1 MSARDCPCSSGA
13 PYADCCAPYH
23 RGEREPPDAETL
35 MRSRYAAYAKR
46 QAPYIYRTLHAD
58 HEDRARSEVELM
70 REIRDATSN
79 LRFMGLQVLDRRAPD
94 ERGIARVLFA
104 ARVFEKGQ
112 NRSFVELSDFAHD
125 GVGWRYLRGRQ
136 EKASR
141 FGADP
146 RGLTIGAFEAVIAQS
161 PAP

>member
-1 MSARDCPCSSGA
+1 MSARDCPCSSGS

-46 QAPYIYRTLHAD
+46 QAAYIYRTLHPE
-58 HEDRARSEVELM
+58 HEDRARSEGELM

-79 LRFMGLQVLDRRAPD
+79 LRFMGLSVLDRRAPD
-94 ERGIARVLFA
+94 EHGIAQVLFA

-112 NRSFVELSDFAHD
+112 NRSFIELSEFAHD
-125 GVGWRYLRGRQ
+125 GVGWRYLRGQQARP
-136 EKASR
+136 AR
-141 FGADP
+141 FGGEQKD
-146 RGLTIGAFEAVIAQS
+146 LTIGAFEAALAHS
-161 PAP
+161 PG